1 MSSEVLT
8 DETTEN
14 LIAYMQWKDEAGY
27 EDMAKNAFLQFFFRF
42 QEELIRKT
50 RVVARNWGYDNEVAD
65 LVAEK
70 AFDRFWKYPNFEIKK
85 SKSKEWDTGVILYLF
100 KIAFHLLA
108 DYRKSANG
116 EGSPFT
122 GEEEIIREFPDIE
135 NMQLNAERRA
145 ILQNEYEVVKRVLG
159 SLGPKHKIIYLTY
172 KGYEYYTKQGYKLPR
187 KLLENLRE
195 ELNLTQSSIQVYKKE
210 AFDKITEYLT
220 IYGKK

>member
-27 EDMAKNAFLQFFFRF
+27 EDMAKNAFRQFFFRF
-42 QEELIRKT
+42 QEDLIRKT
-50 RVVARNWGYDNEVAD
+50 RVVTRSWGYDNDVAD
-65 LVAEK
+65 LIAEK
-70 AFDRFWKYPNFEIKK
+70 AFDRFWKYPNFDIKK
-85 SKSKEWDTGVILYLF
+85 STSKDWDTGVILYLY

-108 DYRKSANG
+108 DHRKSLNG
-116 EGSPFT
+116 EGNPFT
-122 GEEEIIREFPDIE
+122 GDEEIIREFPDIE
-135 NMQLNAERRA
+135 TMNLSVETNAK
-145 ILQNEYEVVKRVLG
+145 LKNEYDVVKRVLD
-159 SLGPKHKIIYLTY
+159 SLGPKHRIIYLTY

-210 AFDKITEYLT
+210 AFDKINEYLT